1 MDAGTVLLAA
11 SDLPGLEWFSG
22 QLDEAGR
29 PVALPGPVR
38 EAGRPVAAVC
48 FQTSYDAL
56 QAVERILAAAPLD
69 GVEVSLALVAFGW
82 GDEVDPTDAAGAVA
96 VAQCLL
102 AAAPPAAA
110 TTCGS
115 AAMVAGPLLGP
126 SFGLV
131 WTEEIVRGPVNY
143 ERVFRIVAHGG
154 ESSAGPP
161 PCLEWARRYAA
172 GPLRAEGFSELNPAD
187 TRPRLTIARA
197 DTRAALESNIARLA
211 LQAHARG
218 DAVLRTDDRPWS
230 RDRTVQGSG
239 RIVLREL
246 ISKQLR
252 QQRPAGSVRVADLGR
267 APGFAC
273 LDELEAWL
281 RTMIKRTPTTLVV
294 PDVGSLD
301 EISLVVIE
309 RLLQDRSLVGFSVIT
324 SQPGDT
330 VPEVLRQLM
339 SRVSRTDT
347 VQLLVS

>member
-11 SDLPGLEWFSG
+11 SDLPGLEWFAGHVDETAGAPLLPGLG
-22 QLDEAGR
+22 QEAGQ
-29 PVALPGPVR
+29 
-38 EAGRPVAAVC
+38 PVAAAC
-48 FQTSYDAL
+48 FETSYDAL
-56 QAVERILAAAPLD
+56 QAVERILVAAPLD

-82 GDEVDPTDAAGAVA
+82 GDEVDPADAAGAVT
-96 VAQCLL
+96 VGQCLL
-102 AAAPPAAA
+102 AAAPRGAAI
-110 TTCGS
+110 TCGS

-126 SFGLV
+126 SFELV

-154 ESSAGPP
+154 ESSGGPSQ
-161 PCLEWARRYAA
+161 CLEWARRHAA
-172 GPLRAEGFSELNPAD
+172 GPLKAERLSAQNPVHG
-187 TRPRLTIARA
+187 RLTVARA
-197 DTRAALESNIARLA
+197 DTRAALESEIARLA

-218 DAVLRTDDRPWS
+218 DAVLRTDS
-230 RDRTVQGSG
+230 RRWPRERAVPGNR
-239 RIVLREL
+239 RIVLLEL
-246 ISKQLR
+246 MAKQLT
-252 QQRPAGSVRVADLGR
+252 QQQDGGSARVADLGR

-281 RTMIKRTPTTLVV
+281 RAIVKRAPTTLVV

-309 RLLQDRSLVGFSVIT
+309 RLLQDGSLAGFSVIT
-324 SQPGDT
+324 SHLGDA